1 MDKILSMLKNFC
13 DDFVLFGRI
22 LPVIMA
28 TLPVIIYGI
37 FEGYITDKKV
47 SIPFYGGIFV
57 LILIGMGKVVRI
69 WGKNVENEMYE
80 KLGAKPTTIVLRYSD
95 STIDMLTK
103 TRYHKYINEKIKDM
117 DLPIMVDDENEKS
130 DIFYESA
137 MNYLRKYANAHKD
150 SEQRV
155 YQDLKEYNFWRN
167 LYGCKWIAIIMYAII
182 AVRELCL
189 IDNFN
194 VKDMFL
200 NMYPTYVMFVFMIIC
215 IMLMCIVVNKNI
227 VKQRAFEYAK
237 SLAEVCER
245 FVEV

>member
-1 MDKILSMLKNFC
+1 MDKILAMLKNFC

-28 TLPVIIYGI
+28 MLPVIIYGI
-37 FEGYITDKKV
+37 FEGYITNKKV
-47 SIPFYGGIFV
+47 AIPLYGGIFA
-57 LILIGMGKVVRI
+57 LILIGMEKVVRI
-69 WGKNVENEMYE
+69 WGKNVEIKM
-80 KLGAKPTTIVLRYSD
+80 
-95 STIDMLTK
+95 
-103 TRYHKYINEKIKDM
+103 KDM

-137 MNYLRKYANAHKD
+137 MNYLRKYANAHRD

-194 VKDMFL
+194 VRDMFL
-200 NMYPTYVMFVFMIIC
+200 NMYPTYVMFVFMMIC

>member
-1 MDKILSMLKNFC
+1 
-13 DDFVLFGRI
+13 
-22 LPVIMA
+22 
-28 TLPVIIYGI
+28 
-37 FEGYITDKKV
+37 
-47 SIPFYGGIFV
+47 
-57 LILIGMGKVVRI
+57 
-69 WGKNVENEMYE
+69 MYE

-137 MNYLRKYANAHKD
+137 MNYLRKYANAHRD

-194 VKDMFL
+194 VRDMFL
-200 NMYPTYVMFVFMIIC
+200 NMYPTYVMFVFMMIC

>member
-1 MDKILSMLKNFC
+1 MLKNFC

-28 TLPVIIYGI
+28 MLPVIIYGI
-37 FEGYITDKKV
+37 FEGYITNKKV
-47 SIPFYGGIFV
+47 AIPLYGGIFA
-57 LILIGMGKVVRI
+57 LILIGMEKVVRI
-69 WGKNVENEMYE
+69 WGKNVEIKMYE
-80 KLGAKPTTIVLRYSD
+80 KLGAKPTTILLRYSD

-137 MNYLRKYANAHKD
+137 MNYLRKYANAHRD

-167 LYGCKWIAIIMYAII
+167 LYGCK
-182 AVRELCL
+182 
-189 IDNFN
+189 
-194 VKDMFL
+194 
-200 NMYPTYVMFVFMIIC
+200 
-215 IMLMCIVVNKNI
+215 
-227 VKQRAFEYAK
+227 
-237 SLAEVCER
+237 
-245 FVEV
+245 